1 MPTRY
6 IFQPFLYKQAFM
18 IAACLMIVQ
27 KFSKPQY
34 RVLFSLTRKDSAPH
48 RFTFTRVFHPLSFCF
63 CYRTI
68 GQTALKRRLLKS
80 LIKIACLYSFN
91 QKKWPSTDRGGGKT
105 SGLVGKEPLPLSL
118 SHARKVWSAGV
129 GICQAL
135 AVRRGCD
142 VSHFRMDRTMCGT
155 PPSFF
160 LFFLSC
166 QMNACSLGYRTEE
179 VIHQK

>member
-1 MPTRY
+1 MPTRS
-6 IFQPFLYKQAFM
+6 IFQPFFIQTS
-18 IAACLMIVQ
+18 IHDSGIPHDPHR
-27 KFSKPQY
+27 KFS
-34 RVLFSLTRKDSAPH
+34 
-48 RFTFTRVFHPLSFCF
+48 
-63 CYRTI
+63 RTTMQSPI
-68 GQTALKRRLLKS
+68 S
-80 LIKIACLYSFN
+80 PN
-91 QKKWPSTDRGGGKT
+91 QKGRRSIQVHFLFGSFILFGIAFVIGPMPYRSPDRSIASLKQHVCSVPTKRNARALRGGIKT

-118 SHARKVWSAGV
+118 SHARKVWSAGA

-135 AVRRGCD
+135 AVIGGCD
-142 VSHFRMDRTMCGT
+142 VSHFRMDSTMCGT

>member
-1 MPTRY
+1 
-6 IFQPFLYKQAFM
+6 M
-18 IAACLMIVQ
+18 IAAYLMILTANSRNHNAYSPI
-27 KFSKPQY
+27 FSPPE
-34 RVLFSLTRKDSAPH
+34 R
-48 RFTFTRVFHPLSFCF
+48 
-63 CYRTI
+63 
-68 GQTALKRRLLKS
+68 TALYTGSHLFGSFILFGIAFVIGPMPYRSPDHSKASLNQHVCSVPTKRNAR
-80 LIKIACLYSFN
+80 A
-91 QKKWPSTDRGGGKT
+91 PREGGEKT

-118 SHARKVWSAGV
+118 SHARKVWSAGA

-135 AVRRGCD
+135 AVIGGCD
-142 VSHFRMDRTMCGT
+142 VSHFRMDSTMCGE